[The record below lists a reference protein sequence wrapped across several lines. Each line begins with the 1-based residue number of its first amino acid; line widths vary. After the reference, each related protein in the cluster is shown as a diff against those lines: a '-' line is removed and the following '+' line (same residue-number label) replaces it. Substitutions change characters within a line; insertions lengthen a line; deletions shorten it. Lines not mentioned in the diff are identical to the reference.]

1 MSTPFSPK
9 NEPQNRQI
17 SRSAIVGAAILPFG
31 LLLGLLF
38 IPVSATTTPTITPAW
53 QLILRY
59 AALLL
64 AVIAPFASTA
74 LGLISISQIRN
85 SNGGIYGL
93 PLAVFVSLFYPI
105 IILSLFLVFTGWTFL
120 GSLSGSSL
128 IPLAWLFLI
137 LLVDYLIIR
146 FTWRAANR

>member
-1 MSTPFSPK
+1 
-9 NEPQNRQI
+9 
-17 SRSAIVGAAILPFG
+17 
-31 LLLGLLF
+31 
-38 IPVSATTTPTITPAW
+38 
-53 QLILRY
+53 
-59 AALLL
+59 
-64 AVIAPFASTA
+64 ASTA

-105 IILSLFLVFTGWTFL
+105 IIISLFLVFTGWTFL